1 MSPHA
6 ATAAH
11 VYQVLTQAG
20 VKHVSRVPVP
30 TVPIAGAVIV
40 GAPQLPEQATA
51 TGCAP
56 AEMIATLT
64 VVAAGIT
71 PTAIDRLYA
80 TTDQCLTALLDDG
93 AWSPVTV
100 PASWTGQDM
109 QPIPAITLTVSV
121 GYPQE

>member
-1 MSPHA
+1 MNPHLG
-6 ATAAH
+6 TARH
-11 VYQVLTQAG
+11 VYRVLTEGG
-20 VKHVSRVPVP
+20 VVGVSPAPVP
-30 TVPIAGAVIV
+30 TTPIAGAVIV

-64 VVAAGIT
+64 IVAAGIT
-71 PTAIDRLYA
+71 PPAIEKLYA
-80 TTDQCLTALLDDG
+80 TTDLCVTVLLAAG
-93 AWSPVTV
+93 AWSPVTI